1 MSLANVEQWREEER
15 AWIERRIWTRVD
27 EVVER
32 SDVDPLSAAII
43 AVGAEIVEAL
53 EHVAQSE

>member
-27 EVVER
+27 EVVEC
-32 SDVDPLSAAII
+32 SGVDPLPAAII

-53 EHVAQSE
+53 EHVVRSE

>member
-15 AWIERRIWTRVD
+15 AWIEQRIWARVD

-32 SDVDPLSAAII
+32 SDVDPLPAAII

-53 EHVAQSE
+53 EHVVRSE

>member
-15 AWIERRIWTRVD
+15 AWIEQRIWTRVD

-32 SDVDPLSAAII
+32 SDVDPLPAAII

-53 EHVAQSE
+53 EHVVRSE

>member
-1 MSLANVEQWREEER
+1 MSLTNVEQWRESER

-27 EVVER
+27 QVVED
-32 SDVDPLSAAII
+32 SDADLLPAAII

-53 EHVAQSE
+53 EHVVRSE